1 MTFDEPKRESPN
13 QRYDEQPAH
22 GRKRETVLRLR
33 KGQARH
39 SSPQWNRLKTA
50 ASRFAV
56 FGDFGK
62 LAEACSRKS
71 VNRYTAQAVAKT
83 VQKSLILV
91 VDDDRSMRDILVK
104 GLTSEFV
111 VVEAAANAQLALD
124 RVATG
129 DVDAVV
135 TDLRMPGLSGL
146 DLCERIV
153 TRCGDIPVIVFTAF
167 GDYETAV
174 QALRVGAYDFLSKP
188 VRLDVL
194 SITIERALNHARLRR
209 EVRRLRD
216 SHENV
221 TLVGNLLGESP
232 AIKVVLDL
240 IERVAPLD
248 SSVIITGE
256 SGTGKELVAHA
267 LHERSERKGG
277 PFVAM
282 NCAAVPEQL
291 LESELFG
298 HEKGSFTDART
309 AHVGLFVQAN
319 GGTLFL
325 DEIGELP
332 VALQPKLLRAIQE
345 RSVRPLGGRR
355 ELPFDV
361 RLIAATN
368 RDLVSAMSEGRFRED
383 LYFRM
388 NVIEIGLPPLRAR
401 GNDLLL
407 LAQHFITTFASRTKR
422 EVVGMTPEA
431 AGHMIHYDWPGNV
444 RELANV
450 MERAVALTNQ
460 DHISVADL
468 PDRIARDTLST
479 PTVNDDPSQFVT
491 LEEMEKRYVLQV
503 LEFVGGSRTEAAR
516 ILGLDRT
523 TLWRRLERYGVVKLN
538 SQPRNPPPQP

>member
-1 MTFDEPKRESPN
+1 MLTFRAGSTFPYTHIVSVYTFDAMFSTRGC
-13 QRYDEQPAH
+13 RVDERNVPA
-22 GRKRETVLRLR
+22 
-33 KGQARH
+33 
-39 SSPQWNRLKTA
+39 
-50 ASRFAV
+50 
-56 FGDFGK
+56 
-62 LAEACSRKS
+62 LAEVIPIGMRSQKFTSRY
-71 VNRYTAQAVAKT
+71 NAPAVVEAAK
-83 VQKSLILV
+83 KSLVLI
-91 VDDDRSMRDILVK
+91 VDDDASMRDVLVK
-104 GLTSEFV
+104 GLTSETL
-111 VVEAAANAQLALD
+111 VVEAAANAQVALD
-124 RVATG
+124 RVADG

-146 DLCERIV
+146 DLCQRIV

-194 SITIERALNHARLRR
+194 ALTIERALNHAQLRR

-216 SHENV
+216 SRENISMA
-221 TLVGNLLGESP
+221 GNLLGESP
-232 AIKVVLDL
+232 SMKAVQDL

-267 LHERSERKGG
+267 LHERSLRKSG
-277 PFVAM
+277 PFVVM

-298 HEKGSFTDART
+298 HEKGAFTDART
-309 AHVGLFVQAN
+309 AHVGLFIQAN

-332 VALQPKLLRAIQE
+332 MALQPKLLRAIQE

-361 RLIAATN
+361 RLLAATN
-368 RDLVSAMSEGRFRED
+368 RDLGQALSEGRFRED

-388 NVIEIGLPPLRAR
+388 NVIEIDLPPLRAR

-407 LAQHFITTFASRTKR
+407 LAQHFITTFASRAKR
-422 EVVGMTPEA
+422 DVIGMTPEA
-431 AGHMIHYDWPGNV
+431 AGQLIRYEWPGNV

-468 PDRIARDTLST
+468 PERIIREARST
-479 PTVNDDPSQFVT
+479 PPVNDDPSQFST

-523 TLWRRLERYGVVKLN
+523 TLWRRLERYGVVKSN
-538 SQPRNPPPQP
+538 SQSRIDTRTQD